1 MTLKATDEQ
10 YKPAIETIL
19 DFFNQTAIKKKIQFF
34 IDERSNGFEKWVQ
47 FELLNYM
54 VTEDQKIKSAEIEKP
69 FSLNSNK
76 MDKEKAF
83 IDLVYQKRNQSKEFL
98 HAVELK
104 VRIKTTGAIKG
115 AINDIYRLRH
125 IPKPIF
131 KFRSITAVAIF
142 NSDNGEDGKYLSFI
156 DDLDKAKRV
165 KVHKISLKNKYKLLV
180 ISWGVPPKL
189 AARSSFDEFV
199 SDIKIAAKEHGI
211 RLKG

>member
-1 MTLKATDEQ
+1 MTQKATDEQ
-10 YKPAIETIL
+10 YKPTIEIIV
-19 DFFNQTAIKKKIQFF
+19 DFFNQTDIKKKIQFF
-34 IDERSNGFEKWVQ
+34 IDQRSSGFEKWVQ

-76 MDKEKAF
+76 MAKEKAF
-83 IDLVYQKRNQSKEFL
+83 IDLVYQKKHQSKEFL

-125 IPKPIF
+125 IPKLRF

-142 NSDNGEDGKYLSFI
+142 NSDNGEDGKYLNFF
-156 DDLDKAKRV
+156 DDLDKAKQV
-165 KVHKISLKNKYKLLV
+165 KVHKISLKNKYKLLIV
-180 ISWGVPPKL
+180 SWAVPPKL
-189 AARSSFDEFV
+189 AARSSFDDFV
-199 SDIKIAAKEHGI
+199 SHIKTAAKEHRI
-211 RLKG
+211 LLKG